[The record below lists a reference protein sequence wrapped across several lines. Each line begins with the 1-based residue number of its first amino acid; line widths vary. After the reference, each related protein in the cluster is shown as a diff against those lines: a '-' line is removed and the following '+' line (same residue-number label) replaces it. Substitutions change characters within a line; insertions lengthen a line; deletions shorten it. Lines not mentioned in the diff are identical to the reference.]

1 MNNVYKFVSWDV
13 PELDTLKNCD
23 TYKIMEKLNNGK
35 SLSREEKDHF
45 PFINGCYVNHMG
57 WRFDFRPFCN
67 RYLVHI
73 RNCGWH
79 EVWHFDKTAIRKNY
93 SNILEIVQIG

>member
-45 PFINGCYVNHMG
+45 PFINCCYVNHMG
-57 WRFDFRPFCN
+57 
-67 RYLVHI
+67 
-73 RNCGWH
+73 
-79 EVWHFDKTAIRKNY
+79 
-93 SNILEIVQIG
+93 